1 MSSNALRDV
10 RDKLDLAAKTAARTC
25 SESELTLSL
34 RSCAATLQ
42 NY

>member
-1 MSSNALRDV
+1 MSSNALSDV
-10 RDKLDLAAKTAARTC
+10 REKLDLAAKAAARTC
-25 SESELTLSL
+25 SEGQMAISL